1 MDGKLEGQVDTCWV
15 HYAGIDP
22 SEYLL
27 RYKGQMKVLHL
38 KDFECENLASGPVY
52 ELINSDESNADKN
65 AAGFKFKPLGDGR
78 QDFKKILAAAE
89 EVGIEYVIV
98 EQDDSYEQDSI
109 EAAAQSRKYLK
120 ATFGI

>member
-1 MDGKLEGQVDTCWV
+1 
-15 HYAGIDP
+15 
-22 SEYLL
+22 
-27 RYKGQMKVLHL
+27 MKVLHL